1 MAAPESHPITADRP
15 APSLP
20 ACRVRRV
27 VQYIDDNLQNSI
39 RLVELSALVHMSPY
53 HFARLFKRSTR
64 LPPHQFVVR
73 RRIDRA
79 SALLITRELSIAAIA
94 RAVGFRGVS
103 HFTTV
108 FRRITGLTP
117 GVYRVSSATSS
128 RRPPRVTS
136 ALPAGV
142 LTMKAPNDERSGR
155 PCRDRRCGS
164 RPRRCS

>member
-1 MAAPESHPITADRP
+1 MCVATG
-15 APSLP
+15 LP
-20 ACRVRRV
+20 ASKLRHVTE
-27 VQYIDDNLQNSI
+27 YIQDNLHTEL
-39 RLVELSALVHMSPY
+39 RLGELSGLVHMSPY

-108 FRRITGLTP
+108 FRRITGLMP

-142 LTMKAPNDERSGR
+142 LTMKAPNDERSGG

>member
-1 MAAPESHPITADRP
+1 MCVAVGG
-15 APSLP
+15 LP
-20 ACRVRRV
+20 ASKLRHVTE
-27 VQYIDDNLQNSI
+27 YIQDNLHTEL
-39 RLVELSALVHMSPY
+39 RLGELSGLVHMSPY
-53 HFARLFKRSTR
+53 HFARLFNSTS

-79 SALLITRELSIAAIA
+79 SALLMTRELSIAAIA

-128 RRPPRVTS
+128 RRAPLPS
-136 ALPAGV
+136 ASP
-142 LTMKAPNDERSGR
+142 
-155 PCRDRRCGS
+155 
-164 RPRRCS
+164 

>member
-1 MAAPESHPITADRP
+1 MCVATG
-15 APSLP
+15 LP
-20 ACRVRRV
+20 ASKLRHVTE
-27 VQYIDDNLQNSI
+27 YIQDNLHTEL
-39 RLVELSALVHMSPY
+39 RLGELSGLVHMSPY

-117 GVYRVSSATSS
+117 GAYRRNVTLPPGGRSKEKRIS
-128 RRPPRVTS
+128 R
-136 ALPAGV
+136 
-142 LTMKAPNDERSGR
+142 
-155 PCRDRRCGS
+155 
-164 RPRRCS
+164 